1 MGTFLRFGDLICIH
15 NLSSCLERK
24 VRSYGVRLLSMRNN
38 FLKCPR

>member
-1 MGTFLRFGDLICIH
+1 MGTFLRFGDLICIP

-24 VRSYGVRLLSMRNN
+24 VKSFGVRLLSMRNN